1 MNLSL
6 QKRITDDFHSMYYG
20 SSHTWNSG
28 NTKYMGIPCFQNP
41 LDMWIMQE
49 IIFETKPTVII
60 ECGSFMGGTSLF
72 FAHMMD
78 IISKH
83 QGWGGD
89 RRRVFSIDVQDK
101 SQAEHE
107 RIIKLIG
114 ISTSA
119 MIFSKIANDING
131 FDKVMVVLDSDH
143 RTENVLK
150 EMQIYS
156 TIITPGC
163 YMVVMDS
170 NLGGNPINL
179 PEIGAGPMKAIEAFL
194 KLDDRFEIDITKEK
208 FYFTFCPNGFLRRK
222 ESV

>member
-6 QKRITDDFHSMYYG
+6 QKRITDDFHSMYYQ

-41 LDMWIMQE
+41 LDMWVLQE
-49 IIFETKPTVII
+49 IIFETKPTVIV
-60 ECGSFMGGTSLF
+60 ECGSYMGGSSLF
-72 FAHMMD
+72 FAHVMD
-78 IISKH
+78 NMKIDD
-83 QGWGGD
+83 GV
-89 RRRVFSIDVQDK
+89 VFSIDVQNK
-101 SQAEHE
+101 SMANHPK
-107 RIIKLIG
+107 ITKLTG
-114 ISTSA
+114 MSTSA
-119 MIFSKIANDING
+119 MIFRHISDGIRDD
-131 FDKVMVVLDSDH
+131 DKVMVVLDSDH

-156 TIITPGC
+156 TIVTPGC

-179 PEIGAGPMKAIEAFL
+179 PEIGPGPMKAIEAFL

-208 FYFTFCPNGFLRRK
+208 FYFTFCPNGWLRRK
-222 ESV
+222 VEEEVI

>member
-1 MNLSL
+1 MNLTL
-6 QKRITDDFHSMYYG
+6 QKRTTDDFHKMYYE

-41 LDMWIMQE
+41 LDMWIIQE
-49 IIFETKPTVII
+49 IIFETKPNIVI

-72 FAHMMD
+72 LAHLLD
-78 IISKH
+78 NIGID
-83 QGWGGD
+83 G
-89 RRRVFSIDVQDK
+89 RVFSIDVENK
-101 SQAEHE
+101 SRANHSK
-107 RIIKLIG
+107 IIKLTG
-114 ISTSA
+114 MSTSA
-119 MIFSKIANDING
+119 MIFRQISDVIEDSDRI
-131 FDKVMVVLDSDH
+131 MVILDSDH

-156 TIITPGC
+156 NVVTSGC

-194 KLDDRFEIDITKEK
+194 KLDDKFEIDITKEK
-208 FYFTFCPNGFLRRK
+208 FYFTFCPSGWLRK
-222 ESV
+222 KQ

>member
-6 QKRITDDFHSMYYG
+6 QKRITDDFHNMYYQ

-41 LDMWIMQE
+41 LDMWIIQE
-49 IIFETKPTVII
+49 IIFETKPNIII

-72 FAHMMD
+72 LAHLLD
-78 IISKH
+78 NINID
-83 QGWGGD
+83 G
-89 RRRVFSIDVQDK
+89 RIFSIDVENK
-101 SQAEHE
+101 SRANHPK
-107 RIIKLIG
+107 IIKLTG
-114 ISTSA
+114 MSTSA
-119 MIFSKIANDING
+119 MIFRQISDVIEDS
-131 FDKVMVVLDSDH
+131 DKVMVILDSDH

-156 TIITPGC
+156 TIVTLGC

-179 PEIGAGPMKAIEAFL
+179 PEIGAGPMKAIESFL
-194 KLDDRFEIDITKEK
+194 KLDSRFEIDITKEK
-208 FYFTFCPNGFLRRK
+208 FYFTFCPSGWLRRK
-222 ESV
+222 SDE

>member
-60 ECGSFMGGTSLF
+60 ECGSYMGGSSLF
-72 FAHMMD
+72 FAHMMNNAK
-78 IISKH
+78 INGKI
-83 QGWGGD
+83 
-89 RRRVFSIDVQDK
+89 FSIDVEDRSK
-101 SQAEHE
+101 VNHSK
-107 RIIKLIG
+107 IKRLFG
-114 ISTSA
+114 MSTSA
-119 MIFSKIANDING
+119 MVFRHIEDEITEE
-131 FDKVMVVLDSDH
+131 DKVMVVLDSDH

-156 TIITPGC
+156 NIVTPGC
-163 YMVVMDS
+163 YMIVMDS
-170 NLGGNPINL
+170 NIGGNPVNL
-179 PEIGAGPMKAIEAFL
+179 PEIGPGPMKAIEAFL

-208 FYFTFCPNGFLRRK
+208 FFFTFCPSGFLRRK
-222 ESV
+222 I